1 MVGIVVVVVVGHEPF
16 VNTEYTAR
24 FEHAED
30 LAVYT
35 FERGGVDGGF
45 DGVDCVE
52 GVLGE
57 GHLLFHWLAKANMD
71 ESRRTHHEI
80 TLDVCQLVSQSLL
93 LGIPCGTIN
102 LVVIVVQSGDVC
114 TRKFGNLSC
123 GSTHTTSNIEDF
135 ITVFD
140 ADFGGEVVFVAGN
153 GLIEGFT
160 VCETAEVE

>member
-1 MVGIVVVVVVGHEPF
+1 
-16 VNTEYTAR
+16 
-24 FEHAED
+24 
-30 LAVYT
+30 
-35 FERGGVDGGF
+35 
-45 DGVDCVE
+45 
-52 GVLGE
+52 
-57 GHLLFHWLAKANMD
+57 MD

-80 TLDVCQLVSQSLL
+80 TLDVCQLVGQSLFL
-93 LGIPCGTIN
+93 SISCSTVN
-102 LVVIVVQSGDVC
+102 LVVIVVQPGDVC
-114 TRKFGNLSC
+114 TSKFGNLSC